1 MRVPIAPAAVSLI
14 LISAMATACS
24 SGSSTSGAAQGGAA
38 SPVSTSSAAG
48 SNAGSGSSSG
58 GGASSDVNACSL
70 LTVAQATS
78 LGGWPY
84 TAAKPQT
91 IAAGQDLCT
100 YKNSGPSV
108 DLQVTVYQPDSGVT
122 MQALN
127 QRLSGAGKVTSVSG
141 VGDKAISSL
150 GGVSAQVGTRYIS
163 IFGAKSTAG
172 NIAIAKAVAAALH

>member
-1 MRVPIAPAAVSLI
+1 MRVPIAPAAVTLI
-14 LISAMATACS
+14 LIAATATACS
-24 SGSSTSGAAQGGAA
+24 NGSSTSGAAQGGGA

-48 SNAGSGSSSG
+48 SNAGSGSPSG

-84 TAAKPQT
+84 TGAKPQT
-91 IAAGQDLCT
+91 LAAGQDLCT
-100 YKNSGPSV
+100 YANSGPSV
-108 DLQVTVYQPDSGVT
+108 DLLVTVYQPDSGVT

-127 QRLSGAGKVTSVSG
+127 EQLSGAGKVTSVSG
-141 VGDKAISSL
+141 VGDKAISSV
-150 GGVSAQVGTRYIS
+150 GGVAAQVGDRYINV
-163 IFGAKSTAG
+163 FGAKDAAG